1 MSDKIEQAREVI
13 ASLINEREFLTAK
26 NAPLKDLCQSMCQE
40 CINQGVDPSVFYLQW
55 GETEVGKEMLER
67 SAQIVKVKR
76 RIEEMQDELSI
87 LEKEIGANF
96 SAVVEPS
103 AASTAL
109 D

>member
-1 MSDKIEQAREVI
+1 
-13 ASLINEREFLTAK
+13 
-26 NAPLKDLCQSMCQE
+26 MCQE

-87 LEKEIGANF
+87 LEKETGANF
-96 SAVVEPS
+96 IAVVEPS
-103 AASTAL
+103 APSAAL